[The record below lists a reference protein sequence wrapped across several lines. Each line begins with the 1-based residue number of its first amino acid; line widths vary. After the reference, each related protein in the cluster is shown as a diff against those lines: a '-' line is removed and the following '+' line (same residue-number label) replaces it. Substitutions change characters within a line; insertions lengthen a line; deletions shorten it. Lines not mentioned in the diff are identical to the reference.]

1 MKLARR
7 LSVIEPS
14 PTLAV
19 SAKAAKLKSEGIDV
33 VSFGAGE
40 PDFDTPVHIKEA
52 AKKALDAGATKYTLV
67 EGTVPLRKAVA
78 KWIGDAHG
86 FKIDPSEVI
95 VSSGA
100 KQSIFNAVL
109 ALIDEGDEV
118 IIPTPAWVSYND
130 IVKLAGGRPVN
141 VPTKATENFQVRVE
155 DVAKAITPRT
165 KMILVCSPSN
175 PTGAIYDEETLRG
188 LAKLAV
194 EKNVWLMTDDIYRTL
209 VYGDG
214 KFFQPATIGPEV
226 RAHTIII
233 DGVSKAFAMTGW
245 RVGFTVAPKHVVE
258 AMATLQGQ
266 STTHAASV
274 AQAAALA
281 AHRGPDR
288 RAREDARRVRQ
299 APQGDGR
306 AAARDPG
313 RDVRRA
319 EGRVLRLPEP
329 VGVHRQEDARGEEDR
344 ERRAAL
350 RVADRGRAGRRRHG
364 LGVRRAGLRA
374 AVVRDLDEE
383 RRGGCAAVGGGV
395 AETDVARGG
404 ARSPGL
410 VCSPAGRIA
419 RLGIGKRPPLC
430 CRLSKM
436 LACGKLG

>member
-7 LSVIEPS
+7 LSVVEPS

-19 SAKAAKLKSEGIDV
+19 SAKAAKLKASGVDV

-40 PDFDTPVHIKEA
+40 PDFDTPAHIKDA

-86 FKIDPSEVI
+86 FAVDPSEVI

-100 KQSIFNAVL
+100 KQSIYNAVF

-141 VPTKATENFQVRVE
+141 VPTRADENFQVRAE

-175 PTGAIYDEETLRG
+175 PTGAIYDEGTLRA

-194 EKNVWLMTDDIYRTL
+194 DNNLWLMTDDIYRTL

-214 KFFQPATIGPEV
+214 KFFQPATISPEV

-245 RVGFTVAPKHVVE
+245 RVGFTVAPKPVVE
-258 AMATLQGQ
+258 AMSTLQGQ
-266 STTHAASV
+266 STTHAAAV

-281 AHRGPDR
+281 ALEGPTDELEKMRVEFDKR
-288 RAREDARRVRQ
+288 RLVMTARLREIPGVKCVEPKGAFYAFPDLTSFIGKKTPEGKKIENDVQLCEYLIDAAKV
-299 APQGDGR
+299 
-306 AAARDPG
+306 
-313 RDVRRA
+313 
-319 EGRVLRLPEP
+319 
-329 VGVHRQEDARGEEDR
+329 
-344 ERRAAL
+344 
-350 RVADRGRAGRRRHG
+350 
-364 LGVRRAGLRA
+364 
-374 AVVRDLDEE
+374 AVVM
-383 RRGGCAAVGGGV
+383 GSAF
-395 AETDVARGG
+395 G
-404 ARSPGL
+404 APGF
-410 VCSPAGRIA
+410 V
-419 RLGIGKRPPLC
+419 
-430 CRLSKM
+430 RLSYATSMKNVEEGVKRM
-436 LACGKLG
+436 AEALPKLK